1 MRHLGVLALVTVACG
16 GGSGERAAPAAPTGS
31 TAVQRLVGTLRAESP
46 RCVVKVE
53 ALEGGEARIDLGD
66 PEVPA
71 AGGPPMQLPVVH
83 WFMARPFV
91 SETEV
96 AERRAREKQ
105 RFATCMGDAGPGPIL
120 KGHDMR
126 AEGCSHSFAG
136 PGEEPAPGHHY
147 RRELA
152 IDLPQ
157 YFSAPAACEAAVA
170 RLRAGLVAYPPRQKP
185 TRRSA
190 FAGAAGFIR
199 RRAQLSMNDLSCL
212 ERDGCRSLR
221 RAFASI

>member
-1 MRHLGVLALVTVACG
+1 MVLRQLGVLALVTVACG
-16 GGSGERAAPAAPTGS
+16 GGRGERAAPAAPGGS
-31 TAVQRLVGTLRAESP
+31 SAVQRLASTLRAASP

-53 ALEGGEARIDLGD
+53 ALDGGEARIELGD

-71 AGGPPMQLPVVH
+71 TGGPPMQLPVVH

-105 RFATCMGDAGPGPIL
+105 RFAECMGDAGSGPTH
-120 KGHDMR
+120 KGHDMH
-126 AEGCSHSFAG
+126 AEGCTHSFAG

-170 RLRAGLVAYPPRQKP
+170 RLRTDLVAYPP
-185 TRRSA
+185 
-190 FAGAAGFIR
+190 
-199 RRAQLSMNDLSCL
+199 
-212 ERDGCRSLR
+212 
-221 RAFASI
+221 